1 MGRIFVA
8 LVSGLALLLSGCALL
23 APLPEKTTLDDRLA
37 MIPTQ
42 DLPLTGR
49 TVIHWDQY
57 QIPFIEA
64 AHDEDAALALGV
76 VHAHLRLGQMEI
88 LRRIAQGRLAEI
100 AGPIAVDVDHGLRV
114 LDFGRATA
122 EIEASL
128 PPSTRDWLES
138 YVAGINHYQQ
148 QVAVLPVEFSVLGL
162 EREPWRLSDVL
173 TIGRLAGSD
182 VNWLVWF
189 NLLQLRSRDDWPQIW
204 SRLVENGS
212 DSVPSFYARA
222 EGFSLERLLSEA
234 SRSGSNS
241 LAVSGT
247 RSRSGGA
254 ILANDPHLGIFLPN
268 AWLIVGLK
276 SPSYHAVGLMAPG
289 LPIFAIGRNP
299 SIAWGG
305 TNMRAASSE
314 LYDLSGQNESEL
326 ARRQET
332 IRVRWWFDQSVTLR
346 DSKWGPVVSDVPQL
360 QGLDLPAF
368 ALRWTGHLPS
378 DEITSLLALSRARS
392 FEDFREAFRS
402 FAVPGQNMLFA
413 DRDGNIG
420 QVMAVR
426 LPRRNGAP
434 PKDIILEA
442 RDREAAWRD
451 LQGADELPFVLN
463 PSEGF
468 LASAN
473 NRPVETETQVG
484 YFFSPDD
491 RVLRMRELLGG
502 ATQIDVDDIRS
513 LQQDVYMASSMALR
527 SVFLGKLD
535 ALGVTASATD
545 EENAIIELMRGW
557 DGRYAESS
565 RGALAFE
572 LFRDGFTKAF
582 YRIGFGEQDWAA
594 FANVGRIKSI
604 LLEDVE
610 TADPSSLRQSLREAL
625 TAATG
630 RIGDFTDWGDMHRLQ
645 LSHPLSNLPLVGGR
659 YRFGDFPVAGSSDTL
674 MKTAH
679 ATTSQRHAT
688 RYGANARHIS
698 DLSDP
703 DLNFFALLG
712 GQDGWLN
719 SSTFMDQVT
728 LWRSGDYIQLPL
740 RLEKARA
747 RALRHTTLLPR
758 KEQPGL

>member
-1 MGRIFVA
+1 MGRIIIA
-8 LVSGLALLLSGCALL
+8 LVSGLALLLGGCALL
-23 APLPEKTTLDDRLA
+23 APLPDKTTLDDRLA
-37 MIPTQ
+37 TIPAQ
-42 DLPLTGR
+42 GLPLKGR
-49 TVIHWDQY
+49 AIIHWDQH

-64 AHDEDAALALGV
+64 EHDEDAALALGL
-76 VHAHLRLGQMEI
+76 VHAHLRLGQMEV
-88 LRRIAQGRLAEI
+88 LRRISQGRLAEM

-114 LDFGRATA
+114 LDFGRAAA
-122 EIEASL
+122 EIEANL
-128 PPSTRDWLES
+128 PLATRAWLES
-138 YVAGINHYQQ
+138 YVAGINHHQQ
-148 QVAVLPVEFSVLGL
+148 QVAVLPIEFSVLGL
-162 EREPWRLSDVL
+162 EREPWRIADVL
-173 TIGRLAGSD
+173 TLGRLAGSD

-189 NLLQLRSRDDWPQIW
+189 NLLQLRSRGDWSQIW
-204 SRLVENGS
+204 ARLVENGS
-212 DSVPSFYARA
+212 DSVPSFSARA
-222 EGFSLERLLSEA
+222 DGPSLERLLSDV

-241 LAVSGT
+241 LAVSGG

-254 ILANDPHLGIFLPN
+254 ILANDPHLGILLPN
-268 AWLIVGLK
+268 TWLIVGLK
-276 SPSYHAVGLMAPG
+276 SPSYHALGLMAPG

-299 SIAWGG
+299 WIAWGG

-314 LYDLSGQNESEL
+314 LYELSRGSAGEL
-326 ARRQET
+326 VQREET
-332 IRVRWWFDQSVTLR
+332 ISVRWWLDESVTLR
-346 DSKWGPVVSDVPQL
+346 DSKWGPVLSDAPQL
-360 QGLDLPAF
+360 RDLDLPAF

-378 DEITSLLALSRARS
+378 DEITAFLSVSRARS
-392 FEDFREAFRS
+392 FEDFRRAFRS

-413 DRDGNIG
+413 DHEGNIG

-434 PKDIILEA
+434 PEDVILDA
-442 RDREAAWRD
+442 RDRETAWKD
-451 LQGADELPFVLN
+451 MQGTEELPFVLN
-463 PSEGF
+463 PSDGF

-473 NRPVETETQVG
+473 NRPAKTETQVG

-491 RVLRMRELLGG
+491 RVLRMGELLGG
-502 ATQIDVDDIRS
+502 ATQIGVDDIRQ
-513 LQQDVYMASSMALR
+513 LQQDVYMASSMTLR
-527 SVFLGKLD
+527 SVFLRKLD
-535 ALGVTASATD
+535 GLGVTASATP
-545 EENAIIELMRGW
+545 EERYIIDSMRDW
-557 DGRYAESS
+557 DGNYAESS

-610 TADPSSLRQSLREAL
+610 TAEPKSLRRSLQEAL
-625 TAATG
+625 AGATG
-630 RIGDFTDWGDMHRLQ
+630 AIGDFSDWGEMHRLE

-659 YRFGDFPVAGSSDTL
+659 YRFGDYPAAGSTDTL

-679 ATTSQRHAT
+679 ANTSERHAT

-698 DLSDP
+698 DLSDL

-719 SSTFMDQVT
+719 SSTFMDQVP

-740 RLEKARA
+740 RLEQVRA
-747 RALRHTTLLPR
+747 RALGRTTLLP
-758 KEQPGL
+758 